1 MGGWGV
7 LSGIRRARRD
17 NSIYH
22 QGVYKR
28 QRCLDLSLSLSD
40 FGNETFT
47 FRITEHME
55 IRRVIAEL
63 DLGQFGWERVGLA
76 LAHQ

>member
-1 MGGWGV
+1 MGGWDV

-17 NSIYH
+17 NSIHH

-28 QRCLDLSLSLSD
+28 KRCLDLSLSLSN

-47 FRITEHME
+47 FRLTEHKE

-63 DLGQFGWERVGLA
+63 DLGQFGRETVEFA